1 VLSVQ
6 REVRCPE
13 RGCETWSLTEE
24 HKLRAIE
31 SELLKNVSGPTKIR
45 RTARNGGGYSIFRV
59 ITLTGLNRW
68 YVGRAFEFLELHTS
82 FR

>member
-13 RGCETWSLTEE
+13 RGCETWSLTEY
-24 HKLRAIE
+24 KLWAIE

-45 RTARNGGGYSIFRV
+45 RTARNGGRYSICRV
-59 ITLTGLNRW
+59 ITLTGLNMR
-68 YVGRAFEFLELHTS
+68 YVCHVVEFSELDTR